1 MSMDNRRSREFV
13 FLLST
18 DRLAGAS
25 LSGLTI
31 ARQQML
37 WTSSSTA
44 KERSM
49 RVSRDSSM
57 TKVDELR
64 NLDDN
69 FSIKR

>member
-1 MSMDNRRSREFV
+1 
-13 FLLST
+13 LC
-18 DRLAGAS
+18 
-25 LSGLTI
+25 GLTI

-37 WTSSSTA
+37 WTSSSSA

-49 RVSRDSSM
+49 RVSRDGSM
-57 TKVDELR
+57 TKLDELR

>member
-1 MSMDNRRSREFV
+1 MSMDNRCSREFV
-13 FLLST
+13 FLFGAAQ
-18 DRLAGAS
+18 LAGAS

-49 RVSRDSSM
+49 RASRDGSM

>member
-1 MSMDNRRSREFV
+1 MSMDNRRSRVFV
-13 FLLST
+13 FLLSA

-25 LSGLTI
+25 LCGLTI

-37 WTSSSTA
+37 WTSSSSA

-49 RVSRDSSM
+49 RVSRDGSM
-57 TKVDELR
+57 TKLDELR

>member
-1 MSMDNRRSREFV
+1 LCFY
-13 FLLST
+13 LAPT
-18 DRLAGAS
+18 DWLVLH

-49 RVSRDSSM
+49 RVSRDGSM

>member
-1 MSMDNRRSREFV
+1 MDNRRSRKFV
-13 FLLST
+13 LLLSA

-49 RVSRDSSM
+49 RVSRDGSM